1 MTFLG
6 TFVLYALRINLS
18 VAIVAMTNATSDKS
32 KEVTNASCNPT
43 APVFQWDNTQQA
55 LILSAFFYAYPLFQ
69 LPGGYISTRLS
80 AKYMIGVG
88 IFVASILSL
97 LTPLA
102 VTMTTSI
109 APLVTVRV
117 LQGLAESACMPSFHS
132 LVAKWAPP
140 LERSRMTF
148 ISGSGVLVG
157 CSATLPLAGW
167 LCNCGFAGGWP
178 SVFYVSG
185 IAGVLWFVLWL
196 FLVYD
201 TPGRH
206 PRISLKELKYIQ
218 NALADQQSE
227 NIRSAPWI
235 SILTSWP
242 VWAIIVAHTSYSFGF
257 YILVTCLPTFLKDT
271 QNIDIKADGLLSSIP
286 YMCDVLSGFVFSF
299 GTDFILTRGA
309 PRTFVRKCNSFAS
322 FFIPAV
328 FLVICSYFGNTI
340 LTSMIFLCIAFAGGG
355 GIGPGHSSATVDIA
369 PKYTG
374 IVMGIA
380 NTTGAITGIAAPFV
394 VKSIA
399 SATPPDIDLLRE
411 QWRQVFIIAAEVNM
425 FGAIIFLVMG
435 SAKLQSWARTDAVN
449 KTKTVQEQ

>member
-1 MTFLG
+1 VTQVYLQFRIIGGSTVGFDAFNTFANIYC
-6 TFVLYALRINLS
+6 V
-18 VAIVAMTNATSDKS
+18 
-32 KEVTNASCNPT
+32 
-43 APVFQWDNTQQA
+43 
-55 LILSAFFYAYPLFQ
+55 
-69 LPGGYISTRLS
+69 
-80 AKYMIGVG
+80 
-88 IFVASILSL
+88 
-97 LTPLA
+97 
-102 VTMTTSI
+102 
-109 APLVTVRV
+109 
-117 LQGLAESACMPSFHS
+117 
-132 LVAKWAPP
+132 
-140 LERSRMTF
+140 
-148 ISGSGVLVG
+148 
-157 CSATLPLAGW
+157 
-167 LCNCGFAGGWP
+167 
-178 SVFYVSG
+178 G

-206 PRISLKELKYIQ
+206 PRISSKELKYIQ
-218 NALADQQSE
+218 NALGDQQSE
-227 NIRSAPWI
+227 NIRSTPWL
-235 SILTSWP
+235 SILSSWP
-242 VWAIIVAHTSYSFGF
+242 VFAVIVVQTTHSFGF
-257 YILVTCLPTFLKDT
+257 YVLLTCLPTFLKDT
-271 QNIDIKADGLLSSIP
+271 QNIDIKSDGLLSSIP

-309 PRTFVRKCNSFAS
+309 PRTFVRKLNT
-322 FFIPAV
+322 FIGTVFPAV
-328 FLVICSYFGNTI
+328 FLVVCSYYGNTV

-355 GIGPGHSSATVDIA
+355 SIGAGYISASVDIA
-369 PKYTG
+369 PKYAG

>member
-1 MTFLG
+1 MGLFEFSWSGTRCGCSDAGIVCRRGRPQLDEEEVLISVNREQEHRKRKKRFILCKDFFPFVPARGVLAVMTFLG

-227 NIRSAPWI
+227 NIVS
-235 SILTSWP
+235 LLVGKTS
-242 VWAIIVAHTSYSFGF
+242 
-257 YILVTCLPTFLKDT
+257 
-271 QNIDIKADGLLSSIP
+271 
-286 YMCDVLSGFVFSF
+286 
-299 GTDFILTRGA
+299 
-309 PRTFVRKCNSFAS
+309 
-322 FFIPAV
+322 
-328 FLVICSYFGNTI
+328 
-340 LTSMIFLCIAFAGGG
+340 
-355 GIGPGHSSATVDIA
+355 TVE
-369 PKYTG
+369 PC
-374 IVMGIA
+374 
-380 NTTGAITGIAAPFV
+380 
-394 VKSIA
+394 
-399 SATPPDIDLLRE
+399 
-411 QWRQVFIIAAEVNM
+411 
-425 FGAIIFLVMG
+425 
-435 SAKLQSWARTDAVN
+435 
-449 KTKTVQEQ
+449 